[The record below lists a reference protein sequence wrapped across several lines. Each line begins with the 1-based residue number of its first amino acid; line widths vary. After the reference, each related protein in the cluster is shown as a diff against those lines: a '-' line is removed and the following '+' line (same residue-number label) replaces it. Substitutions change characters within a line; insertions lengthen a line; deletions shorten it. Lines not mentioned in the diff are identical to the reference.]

1 MIISTAEKIPGKEY
15 EILGLVKGNMVQSKH
30 LGKDIGAS
38 LKTIVGGELKAYT
51 EMMTE
56 ARDEATRRMVA
67 EANEL
72 GADAIVC
79 MRYASSEIMQG
90 TAEVIAYGTAV
101 KFRG

>member
-51 EMMTE
+51 EMMSE